1 MAIEQATP
9 RPQKAMAP
17 AVFRP
22 LGMDS
27 PFHGEKNNQSIEKQ
41 SLIGLDGRWVVT
53 RQRALLRHHD
63 AATRAR

>member
-1 MAIEQATP
+1 
-9 RPQKAMAP
+9 
-17 AVFRP
+17 
-22 LGMDS
+22 MDS

-63 AATRAR
+63 AATRTR